1 MYVTYTER
9 FSPSPSLWP
18 RTFINHWRRNWI
30 KPRVTWNT
38 GSKSLP
44 CWYTKTKWGNKVS
57 DEAFKTKAGSDSL
70 KADEL
75 AKKKKNNFSSAVLS
89 GVLSNL
95 LSRWWVAALPCG
107 IFTLFSLP
115 LTTETVQVHQSHSSY
130 KKKKKKHESQWQC
143 NSGECF
149 VSGFVPPG
157 QKSERFLNTNWQ
169 NKIQNSSQ
177 SWQNGTFPSPH
188 LAEETC
194 WAAVTVICSHCD
206 LPR

>member
-75 AKKKKNNFSSAVLS
+75 AKKKKKTFLQLFFQVFCQTYFRGDEWLLCPVAFSPCFHSLWQLRQCKCTRVIAV
-89 GVLSNL
+89 
-95 LSRWWVAALPCG
+95 
-107 IFTLFSLP
+107 T
-115 LTTETVQVHQSHSSY
+115 
-130 KKKKKKHESQWQC
+130 KKKKKS
-143 NSGECF
+143 
-149 VSGFVPPG
+149 
-157 QKSERFLNTNWQ
+157 TNHSD
-169 NKIQNSSQ
+169 N
-177 SWQNGTFPSPH
+177 
-188 LAEETC
+188 
-194 WAAVTVICSHCD
+194 VTVGSVLYLVLYLQVRKVKD
-206 LPR
+206 F